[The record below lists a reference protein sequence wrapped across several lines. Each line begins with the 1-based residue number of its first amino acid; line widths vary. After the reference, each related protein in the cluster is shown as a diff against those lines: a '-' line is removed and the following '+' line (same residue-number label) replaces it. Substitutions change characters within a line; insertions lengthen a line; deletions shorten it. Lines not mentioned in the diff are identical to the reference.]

1 MLYEYTNKEKDIVQC
16 AFRPSNYHSLREL
29 PNDLQPFSV
38 SQSVKERLQNGQ
50 LVSSVASQNQ
60 RAAQELLANGGGVFQ
75 AFEWIH
81 DPYDTEK
88 KL

>member
-1 MLYEYTNKEKDIVQC
+1 MLYEYTNKERDIVQC

-81 DPYDTEK
+81 DPYGTEK